1 MLVILCHVYKW
12 FFFSVSVTTCSQP
25 YLRNVCNNLH
35 VLCLVFPLY
44 LNSLPEGNYN
54 DASTFLLLQQNMYI
68 ENVIAFQENI
78 GHVTLTYACIVV
90 KGCVTFLILVIAN
103 HDIASNN
110 ICLCFICPISVISAK
125 GLFVQTHS
133 TSFLQIF
140 FFLMI
145 TCSSYMQ
152 VCS

>member
-1 MLVILCHVYKW
+1 MI
-12 FFFSVSVTTCSQP
+12 FFSVSVTTCSQP

-54 DASTFLLLQQNMYI
+54 DASTSLLLQQNMYI

-78 GHVTLTYACIVV
+78 GHVTLTYACIVF

>member
-1 MLVILCHVYKW
+1 MI
-12 FFFSVSVTTCSQP
+12 FFSVSVTTCSQP

-54 DASTFLLLQQNMYI
+54 DASTSLLLQQNMYI

-78 GHVTLTYACIVV
+78 GHVTLTYACIVF

-103 HDIASNN
+103 HDIASKN

>member
-1 MLVILCHVYKW
+1 MI
-12 FFFSVSVTTCSQP
+12 FFSVSVTTCSQP

-35 VLCLVFPLY
+35 VLCLVFLLY

-54 DASTFLLLQQNMYI
+54 DASTSLLLQQNMYI

-78 GHVTLTYACIVV
+78 GHVTLTYACIVF

>member
-1 MLVILCHVYKW
+1 MFISDI
-12 FFFSVSVTTCSQP
+12 FFFGVSVMTCSQP

-35 VLCLVFPLY
+35 VLCLVFLLY
-44 LNSLPEGNYN
+44 LNSLPEGNYD
-54 DASTFLLLQQNMYI
+54 DATSLLSQQNMYI
-68 ENVIAFQENI
+68 ENVIALQENI
-78 GHVTLTYACIVV
+78 GHVTLLFEDVTLTYACNVF
-90 KGCVTFLILVIAN
+90 KGCVTFLILVLAN

-133 TSFLQIF
+133 TSFLLIF

-145 TCSSYMQ
+145 SL
-152 VCS
+152 

>member
-1 MLVILCHVYKW
+1 M
-12 FFFSVSVTTCSQP
+12 SVTTCSQP

-54 DASTFLLLQQNMYI
+54 DASTSLLLQQNMYI
-68 ENVIAFQENI
+68 ENVISFQENI
-78 GHVTLTYACIVV
+78 GHVTLTYACIVF

-152 VCS
+152 VYS

>member
-54 DASTFLLLQQNMYI
+54 DASTSLLLQQNMYI

-78 GHVTLTYACIVV
+78 GHVTLTYACIVF

-140 FFLMI
+140 FSLMI
-145 TCSSYMQ
+145 TCSS
-152 VCS
+152 

>member
-1 MLVILCHVYKW
+1 MI
-12 FFFSVSVTTCSQP
+12 FFSVSVTTCSQP

-54 DASTFLLLQQNMYI
+54 DASTSLLLQQNMYI
-68 ENVIAFQENI
+68 ENVNAFQENI
-78 GHVTLTYACIVV
+78 GHVTLTYACIVF

>member
-1 MLVILCHVYKW
+1 MI

-54 DASTFLLLQQNMYI
+54 DASTSLLLQQNMYI
-68 ENVIAFQENI
+68 ENVISFQENI
-78 GHVTLTYACIVV
+78 GHVTLTYGCIVF

-103 HDIASNN
+103 HDIASKN

>member
-1 MLVILCHVYKW
+1 MFISD

-54 DASTFLLLQQNMYI
+54 DASTSLLLQQNMYI
-68 ENVIAFQENI
+68 ENVISFQENI
-78 GHVTLTYACIVV
+78 GHVTLTYGCIVF

-103 HDIASNN
+103 HDIASKN

>member
-1 MLVILCHVYKW
+1 M
-12 FFFSVSVTTCSQP
+12 SVTTCSQP

-54 DASTFLLLQQNMYI
+54 DASTSLLLQQNMYI

-78 GHVTLTYACIVV
+78 GHVTLTYGCIVF

-103 HDIASNN
+103 HDIASKN

>member
-1 MLVILCHVYKW
+1 MI

-54 DASTFLLLQQNMYI
+54 DASTSLLLQQNMYPYI

-78 GHVTLTYACIVV
+78 GHVTLTYACIVF

>member
-1 MLVILCHVYKW
+1 M
-12 FFFSVSVTTCSQP
+12 SVTTCSQP

-54 DASTFLLLQQNMYI
+54 DASTSLLLQQNMYI

-78 GHVTLTYACIVV
+78 GHVTLTYACIVFI
-90 KGCVTFLILVIAN
+90 GCVTFLILVIAN
-103 HDIASNN
+103 HDIASKN

>member
-1 MLVILCHVYKW
+1 M
-12 FFFSVSVTTCSQP
+12 SVTTCSQP

-54 DASTFLLLQQNMYI
+54 DASTSLLLQQNMYI
-68 ENVIAFQENI
+68 ENVISFQENI
-78 GHVTLTYACIVV
+78 GHVTLTYACIVF

>member
-1 MLVILCHVYKW
+1 M
-12 FFFSVSVTTCSQP
+12 SVTTCSQP

-54 DASTFLLLQQNMYI
+54 DASTSLLLQQNMYI

-78 GHVTLTYACIVV
+78 GHVTLTYACIVF

-103 HDIASNN
+103 HDIASKN

>member
-1 MLVILCHVYKW
+1 M
-12 FFFSVSVTTCSQP
+12 SVTTCSQP

-54 DASTFLLLQQNMYI
+54 DASTSLLLQQNMYI

-78 GHVTLTYACIVV
+78 GHVTLTYACIVF

>member
-1 MLVILCHVYKW
+1 M
-12 FFFSVSVTTCSQP
+12 SVTTWSQP

-54 DASTFLLLQQNMYI
+54 DASTSLLLQQNMYI

-78 GHVTLTYACIVV
+78 GHVTLTYACIVF

-103 HDIASNN
+103 HDIASKN

>member
-54 DASTFLLLQQNMYI
+54 DALLLQQNMYI
-68 ENVIAFQENI
+68 ENVISFQENI
-78 GHVTLTYACIVV
+78 GHVTLTYACIVF

-140 FFLMI
+140 FFPND
-145 TCSSYMQ
+145 YM
-152 VCS
+152 